1 MCSSFNDSLS
11 LLSYYHKSSRGSSVK
26 LGGINKTA
34 HGSSYFFLHKVAAS
48 YEKRGSIISHIV
60 RSSGWLLFVAVLLPI
75 LVLCQLPQETA
86 VIGGSGSGG
95 QLGAIVK
102 WDFFFFFK
110 KGERKRKRDRR
121 KACSAFISQQRRRC
135 YMESRC
141 VAGLKRG

>member
-1 MCSSFNDSLS
+1 M
-11 LLSYYHKSSRGSSVK
+11 
-26 LGGINKTA
+26 
-34 HGSSYFFLHKVAAS
+34 AAS

-102 WDFFFFFK
+102 WDFFFF
-110 KGERKRKRDRR
+110 
-121 KACSAFISQQRRRC
+121 
-135 YMESRC
+135 
-141 VAGLKRG
+141 LKRESEREREIDERLVLLLSPNKDVAVI